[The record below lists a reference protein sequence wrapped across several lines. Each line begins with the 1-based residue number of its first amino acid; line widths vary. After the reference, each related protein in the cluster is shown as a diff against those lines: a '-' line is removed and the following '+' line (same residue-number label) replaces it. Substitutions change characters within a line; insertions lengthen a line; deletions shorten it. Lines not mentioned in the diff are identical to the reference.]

1 MKTLFAILMFLSIAA
16 HAEIH
21 EKTVTVKCGDEKEF
35 RSLVQTFKET
45 PVIMATNE
53 VDNVVLIVWANKE
66 TKTSTWIA
74 HLPLTGEYCT
84 FGAGSTLSIPKA
96 AQIVNYK

>member
-1 MKTLFAILMFLSIAA
+1 MKKLFALLMFLSIAA

-35 RSLVQTFKET
+35 RSLVQAFKET
-45 PVIMATNE
+45 PVVMAKNE
-53 VDNVVLIVWANKE
+53 EDNVVLIVWANRE

-74 HLPLTGEYCT
+74 HLPATGEYCT
-84 FGAGSTLSIPKA
+84 FGAGSTLSIPKTS
-96 AQIVNYK
+96 QSVNYK

>member
-1 MKTLFAILMFLSIAA
+1 MKKLFAILMFLSISA
-16 HAEIH
+16 HAEIR

-35 RSLVQTFKET
+35 RSMIQAFKET
-45 PVIMATNE
+45 PLVMASNE
-53 VDNVVLIVWANKE
+53 VDNVILIVWANKE

-84 FGAGSTLSIPKA
+84 FGAGSTLSLPKIS
-96 AQIVNYK
+96 QSIKYQ

>member
-1 MKTLFAILMFLSIAA
+1 MKKLFAILMFLSIAA

-35 RSLVQTFKET
+35 RSLVQAFKET

-74 HLPLTGEYCT
+74 HLPATGEYCT

-96 AQIVNYK
+96 SQSVSYK